1 MRRRYAQVF
10 GVLAIGAVIAG
21 MGVLMLSTRTMG
33 FPRGWHGALL
43 GVLVGLYG
51 LCVFGIGALWND
63 RARRGDAPPEPRN
76 GPAAQ
81 DAKFW
86 LRKFLEEQQKNG
98 KKYGA

>member
-10 GVLAIGAVIAG
+10 GVLVIGAVVAG
-21 MGVLMLSTRTMG
+21 IGVLILSTRTMG
-33 FPRGWHGALL
+33 LPRGWHGALL

-51 LCVFGIGALWND
+51 LCAFGLGALWHD
-63 RARRGDAPPEPRN
+63 PARQSDTLTGSQN
-76 GPAAQ
+76 GLTAQ

-98 KKYGA
+98 RR